1 MKTIDLRSD
10 TVTTPTEEMRRVMFE
25 AEVGDDVY
33 GEDPTVNRLET
44 LAAELLG
51 KEAGLFTAS
60 GTMSNL
66 IAVLS
71 QTRPGDEI
79 ILGHESHIFWYEVGG
94 ASALGGVMMRT
105 LPNDNEGQIDLD
117 DIKGAI
123 RGRNIHFPKTSLLCL
138 ENTHNRC
145 GGAVLTPEYT
155 GAVSNLAHE
164 HDLRVHLDGARIF
177 NAAVALN
184 ISPRELTGPADSV
197 GVCLSKALSA
207 PIGSVL
213 TGDRE
218 FINRARKFR
227 KMLGGGMRQ
236 VGIIAAAGIIAL
248 EKMINRLA
256 DDHQNAQRLASGL
269 KRIPSIV
276 LTREKVPTNI
286 VFFGLDASIS
296 ENAFNRKLI
305 DRGVKV
311 SYLGEQK
318 YRAVTHRLITETDIV
333 EALKHIEAV
342 IKEMV

>member
-145 GGAVLTPEYT
+145 GGTVLTAADT
-155 GAVSNLAHE
+155 AAVADVARDRGAAL
-164 HDLRVHLDGARIF
+164 HLDGARIF
-177 NAAVALN
+177 NAAVALGVPAASL
-184 ISPRELTGPADSV
+184 IEQADSISF
-197 GVCLSKALSA
+197 CLSKGLSA
-207 PIGSVL
+207 PVGSVIC
-213 TGDRE
+213 GSAE
-218 FINRARKFR
+218 FVGRARKAR

-236 VGIIAAAGIIAL
+236 VGVLAAPGIVAL
-248 EKMINRLA
+248 ESMIERLQE
-256 DDHQNAQRLASGL
+256 DHDNARLLARGL
-269 KRIPSIV
+269 A
-276 LTREKVPTNI
+276 EVPGIEIDPETVQTNI
-286 VFFGLDASIS
+286 VLFGLTEQDEI
-296 ENAFNRKLI
+296 AFFAALGKA
-305 DRGVKV
+305 GV
-311 SYLGEQK
+311 LCLPHGPREI
-318 YRAVTHRLITETDIV
+318 RMVTHYGISRDDIEVAVETIRDV
-333 EALKHIEAV
+333 CAASV
-342 IKEMV
+342 